1 MSFLVTSG
9 SLDQVWIG
17 TFTKNSI
24 SSFGLHSVASYTQGM
39 HTPNKYPY
47 YYLPIIT
54 SSILD
59 LSKMFHCFKAPVTST
74 LLLTPPA
81 GMCAPTLPHLLLII
95 YNHQMLSPS
104 LYHQTLFP
112 TPSID
117 NGRKNHLWST
127 HIQPIIAWLYSSS
140 LPSRRPITSSSSSPH
155 NMDNLEDP
163 DNHFSPYHGKM
174 LITM

>member
-1 MSFLVTSG
+1 MLSDGSTSMSSLALLTLALALVALQDVIEDIEQWCRIVQG
-9 SLDQVWIG
+9 KCEFPCDKWVIG
-17 TFTKNSI
+17 PSVNWNFHKNSI

-59 LSKMFHCFKAPVTST
+59 LSKMFYCFRAPVTST

-81 GMCAPTLPHLLLII
+81 GMCAPTLPQLLLLI
-95 YNHQMLSPS
+95 YNHQMLSLS

-127 HIQPIIAWLYSSS
+127 HI
-140 LPSRRPITSSSSSPH
+140 
-155 NMDNLEDP
+155 
-163 DNHFSPYHGKM
+163 
-174 LITM
+174 